1 MHGCVSQCSRC
12 ISSIGPMLSAESVW
26 EVVSLVKDAT
36 LKKSLIK
43 ELLFVNWAVVE
54 RVGVDEKQMCN
65 EEQESIE

>member
-1 MHGCVSQCSRC
+1 
-12 ISSIGPMLSAESVW
+12 MLSAESVW